1 MKTVSNVFCLI
12 LALVMLMSFSS
23 CKKEEEKA
31 AEEEVTANIYTE
43 TVFKDLDSFTEV
55 IGIEPTK
62 TDKSNA
68 TKTVYSYQLTD
79 YADQEIKMYKD
90 YLVKY
95 GFVADEAEAV
105 YTYEEKTLEIKTET
119 NDMGVFL
126 EITLPCDEKAQN
138 SRNET
143 IYKEAQTAFNNKEY
157 EKVDGILE
165 RLSGEYKES
174 AYYANISGGI
184 LEYNAGFL
192 KKAYES
198 FKDYAEDPVVKTYYD
213 EIVSYNGVYR
223 CNDRP
228 GVYQFILIKNG
239 SVGLEI
245 GSSGGL
251 AGYYKQGDPTYYH
264 YELIVRDT
272 EKAGK
277 QTMIGTSYSAEK
289 GDYDY
294 AIFPPTTEGNGQ
306 YLVISYETNQY
317 DTFNGSYDKLSNEP
331 VPAK

>member
-1 MKTVSNVFCLI
+1 MKTVRNGFCLI
-12 LALVMLMSFSS
+12 LALIMLMSFSS
-23 CKKEEEKA
+23 CKKEEEKS
-31 AEEEVTANIYTE
+31 EEEKANIYTE

-55 IGIEPTK
+55 VGIEPTE

-105 YTYEEKTLEIKTET
+105 YTYEEKTVVIETET
-119 NDMGVFL
+119 NDTGVL
-126 EITLPCDEKAQN
+126 MKISLPCDEKTQN

-143 IYKEAQTAFNNKEY
+143 IYKEVETAFNNKEY
-157 EKVDGILE
+157 EKVDDILE

-174 AYYANISGGI
+174 AYYETISGGI

-192 KKAYES
+192 EKAYES
-198 FKDYAEDPVVKTYYD
+198 FKDYAEDPLVKTYYD

-223 CNDRP
+223 CDDLP

-245 GSSGGL
+245 GSSSGL
-251 AGYYKQGDPTYYH
+251 SGYYKQGDPTYYT

-277 QTMIGTSYSAEK
+277 QLMIGTSYSAEK

-294 AIFPPTTEGNGQ
+294 AIFPPTTEGDKQ
-306 YLVISYETNQY
+306 YLVISYETNKY